1 MEPKAGVSVR
11 AGFLVVIKDLL
22 ETFIKKV
29 KMMKGW
35 TMPVATVCGWGLTQ
49 KVAKH
54 QVSNENRR

>member
-22 ETFIKKV
+22 ETVIKKL
-29 KMMKGW
+29 KMMKEW
-35 TMPVATVCGWGLTQ
+35 TMPVATVCGWGLSQ
-49 KVAKH
+49 KVDKR